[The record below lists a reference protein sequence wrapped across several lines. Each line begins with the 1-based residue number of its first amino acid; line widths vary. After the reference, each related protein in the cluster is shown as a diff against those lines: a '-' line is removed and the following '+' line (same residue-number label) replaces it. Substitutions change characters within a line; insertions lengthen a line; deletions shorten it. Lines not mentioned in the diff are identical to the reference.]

1 MGIIDKAK
9 EVVVK
14 GAAMV
19 KDAVAAAN
27 APSEAEM
34 NEAVAKEKPKPLV
47 HRHLPIEVNPH
58 LIELV
63 LKHNAGKNP
72 QQLVTALMARMGY
85 GFDDFARLEARVAR
99 FRKAQAANP
108 RKRMPSHIR
117 DKAIIVDT
125 INKAVAKAFAP
136 KPAEA

>member
-27 APSEAEM
+27 APSEAEEQAM
-34 NEAVAKEKPKPLV
+34 AKEKPKPIV
-47 HRHLPIEVNPH
+47 HRNLPIEVNPE
-58 LIELV
+58 LIKLV

-72 QQLVTALMARMGY
+72 QQLVTSLMARMGY
-85 GFDDFARLEARVAR
+85 GYEDFARLEARVAR
-99 FRKAQAANP
+99 FRKSQAKNP

-125 INKAVAKAFAP
+125 INKAVAAAFAP